1 MKKQVLVAALAAGI
15 MALNGCG
22 SSASEQDSTAI
33 AEAQISPEQIEDT
46 ANAAQESAAPVA
58 ALALVGSHRWS
69 TWDNLCNGA
78 LQATYNPQQGQVIF
92 RNGQLLQDSN
102 KPNIAYEITE
112 NSDGSF
118 TFDQV
123 TADQNLPDVI
133 VTVLRENISLES
145 ETKIKIGR
153 VSVSLSDEA
162 MTDSSIMSANP
173 NDNPEYYEKEEK
185 TIYEQRCS

>member
-1 MKKQVLVAALAAGI
+1 LTKQVLVAALAAG
-15 MALNGCG
+15 MMSLSGCG
-22 SSASEQDSTAI
+22 SSASEQDSAAI
-33 AEAQISPEQIEDT
+33 AEAPMSPEQIEGA
-46 ANAAQESAAPVA
+46 ANAAQESAEPVA

-69 TWDNLCNGA
+69 TWDNPCNGV
-78 LQATYNPQQGQVIF
+78 LKATYNPQQGQVIF
-92 RNGQLLQDSN
+92 RNGQVLQDSN

-123 TADQNLPDVI
+123 TADQSLPDVI

-145 ETKIKIGR
+145 ETKIKIER
-153 VSVSLSDEA
+153 ISVSLSDEA
-162 MTDSSIMSANP
+162 MTDFSIMSANP

>member
-1 MKKQVLVAALAAGI
+1 LKKQVLVAALAAGLLI
-15 MALNGCG
+15 VSGCG
-22 SSASEQDSTAI
+22 SSASEQDSTMLT
-33 AEAQISPEQIEDT
+33 EDQMSPEQIEDA
-46 ANAAQESAAPVA
+46 ANSAQESAEPVA
-58 ALALVGSHRWS
+58 ALALVSSHRWS
-69 TWDNLCNGA
+69 TWDNPCNGV

-123 TADQNLPDVI
+123 TADPSLPDVI

-145 ETKIKIGR
+145 ETKIKIER
-153 VSVSLSDEA
+153 VSISLSNEA
-162 MTDSSIMSANP
+162 MNDFSIMSANP

>member
-1 MKKQVLVAALAAGI
+1 MKNQVLVAALAVGI
-15 MALNGCG
+15 VALSGCG
-22 SSASEQDSTAI
+22 SSASEQDTTAL
-33 AEAQISPEQIEDT
+33 AEAQMSPEQIEDE
-46 ANAAQESAAPVA
+46 ANAAKESAKPVA

-69 TWDNLCNGA
+69 TWDNPCNGV

-123 TADQNLPDVI
+123 TADQDLPDVI
-133 VTVLRENISLES
+133 VTVLRENISLET
-145 ETKIKIGR
+145 ETKIRIER
-153 VSVSLSDEA
+153 VSVSLSNEA
-162 MTDSSIMSANP
+162 MTDFSIMSANP